1 MDNFDLAGA
10 VKPPF
15 IPSTRLAG
23 TALLMLALALAGCG
37 NKEKKAGQS
46 LASVNGEEITV
57 LQLNEELQRSGVQAA
72 RQEAASKQLLEV
84 LIDRQLLQN
93 EAAKEKLD
101 RDPKVVQAVERA
113 KALIVAQAYM
123 QKRIGNL
130 PRPDKAEV
138 EEYYRKNPQFFANR
152 KQFDMKQ
159 LVLSTADLDAQV
171 TYGSSGS
178 FVQQLANGARFDVF
192 LSADAD
198 YPQRV
203 VAEGLAAEGDLFPY
217 AVGRSVLWL
226 LEGSPAEGLRL
237 LTRDAVRKVAVAN
250 PETAPYGRVAVEAL
264 RAAGVYDDVRPK
276 LVYGEN
282 VAQAADFVV
291 SGGADAGIVPRSL
304 VVSPRL
310 EGTGRWADL
319 AEAPGLE
326 QVGVLLTDDAPAR
339 ALRDLLLGE
348 RGRRVL
354 QRFGFDLPER

>member
-23 TALLMLALALAGCG
+23 TALLMLALAGAGCG

-123 QKRIGNL
+123 QKRIGNV

-138 EEYYRKNPQFFANR
+138 EEYYRKNPQFFADR

-171 TYGSSGS
+171 KPVADAAKSLDEVAAWMDQHKVKY
-178 FVQQLANGARFDVF
+178 ARGQV
-192 LSADAD
+192 LRTSADIPPELSSKLQGMPQGQLFVIKEGDRSMLISVAD
-198 YPQRV
+198 VKEAPV
-203 VAEGLAAEGDLFPY
+203 SLELAAPQIEQFLVNKKNKEAAEAELKRLRANAKIVYLNP
-217 AVGRSVLWL
+217 
-226 LEGSPAEGLRL
+226 PAAA
-237 LTRDAVRKVAVAN
+237 TPAQAVA
-250 PETAPYGRVAVEAL
+250 G
-264 RAAGVYDDVRPK
+264 
-276 LVYGEN
+276 
-282 VAQAADFVV
+282 
-291 SGGADAGIVPRSL
+291 
-304 VVSPRL
+304 
-310 EGTGRWADL
+310 
-319 AEAPGLE
+319 
-326 QVGVLLTDDAPAR
+326 APA
-339 ALRDLLLGE
+339 APAPVQPVAASSESNE
-348 RGRRVL
+348 RGVAGL
-354 QRFGFDLPER
+354 K